1 MGSAGRRHTRGA
13 GRPARP
19 GQDLDQDLDPEIDP
33 EIDEADYVIVGGG
46 SAGCVLAARLTEDPA
61 VTVLLLEAGPAD
73 ESDDIA
79 VPLAFSKLFKTH
91 WDWNYQTTAQKHL
104 GGRSAYW
111 PRMKALGGCSSM
123 NAMIYIRGNR
133 LDYDQW
139 RDQHG
144 ATGWGYDDVLPY
156 FLRSEGNAR
165 LGAPFHSR
173 TGPLRV
179 EDARFRHEVT
189 SAWLAAAAAWG
200 LAPSDDFNGAEQ
212 RGAGRYQLTCR
223 RGRRWSA
230 ADAFLRPALARAN
243 LHVRTGAQATRIL
256 LDRTR
261 AAGVVYRHDGRA
273 RTARA
278 GREVLL
284 AGGAVNSP
292 QLLML
297 SGIGPADHLREH
309 GIEPV
314 VHLPVGDNLQDHPV
328 VPLLWHTRNTTD
340 LQDFLT
346 PARLAQ
352 WRLAGRGPLTSNVAE
367 AGAFLDSRDGPAAP
381 DLQVHMAP
389 TGFLDNGL
397 REPTA
402 RMMTTGVTLV
412 SVGSRGSVRLASA
425 DPFWRPVID
434 PAYLADPADLD
445 ALVAGCRKLLEIAE
459 HAPLSRL
466 LGERFL
472 PRDGRAVTD
481 DALVGHIR
489 ATAQTLYHPVGTCAM
504 GPADTAVVD
513 PELRVYGIDGLRV
526 VDASVMPAVPRGN
539 TNAPTIMV
547 AERAADLISGR
558 TPLHQ
563 STLAGKAL
571 S

>member
-1 MGSAGRRHTRGA
+1 MGNAAPPDTTEPRSRQ
-13 GRPARP
+13 PAS
-19 GQDLDQDLDPEIDP
+19 E
-33 EIDEADYVIVGGG
+33 EADYVIVGGG

-73 ESDDIA
+73 DSEDIA
-79 VPLAFSKLFKTH
+79 IPLAFSKLFKTR
-91 WDWNYQTTAQKHL
+91 WDWNYTTTEQKQL
-104 GGRSAYW
+104 GGRRTYW

-123 NAMIYIRGNR
+123 NAMVYIRGNR

-144 ATGWGYDDVLPY
+144 AAGWGYDDVLPY

-165 LGAPFHSR
+165 LGGPFHSR

-189 SAWLAAAAAWG
+189 SAWLDAAAGWG
-200 LAPSDDFNGAEQ
+200 LTPTGDFNGAEQ

-223 RGRRWSA
+223 AGRRWSA
-230 ADAFLRPALARAN
+230 ADAFLRPAMARPN
-243 LHVRTGAQATRIL
+243 LIVRTGAHVTRL
-256 LDRTR
+256 VLDGTS
-261 AAGVVYRHDGRA
+261 AVGVTYRHEGSM

-297 SGIGPADHLREH
+297 SGIGPAGHLREH

-314 VHLPVGDNLQDHPV
+314 TDLPVGDNLQDHPV
-328 VPLLWHTRNTTD
+328 VPLLWHTSGTTD

-352 WRLAGRGPLTSNVAE
+352 WRLFGRGPLTSNVAE
-367 AGAFLDSRDGPAAP
+367 GGAFLDSRDGLTAP

-402 RMMTTGVTLV
+402 RLMATGATLV
-412 SVGSRGSVRLASA
+412 SVASRGSVKLASP

-434 PAYLADPADLD
+434 PGYFDDQSDLD
-445 ALVAGCRKLLEIAE
+445 ALLAGCRILLEIAE
-459 HAPLSRL
+459 QAPLSRL
-466 LGERFL
+466 RGRPFL
-472 PRDGRAVTD
+472 PAAGRDITD
-481 DALVGHIR
+481 EALVEHIR

-504 GPADTAVVD
+504 GPAETAVVD
-513 PELRVYGIDGLRV
+513 PELRVHGIDRLRV
-526 VDASVMPAVPRGN
+526 VDASVMPTVPRGN
-539 TNAPTIMV
+539 TNAPTMMI
-547 AERAADLISGR
+547 AERAADLIRGR
-558 TPLHQ
+558 RPLPAVSMPAPPPQ
-563 STLAGKAL
+563 AEKVRT
-571 S
+571 